1 MVAILMVVLI
11 GFQFVPTKRR
21 PTKAILTTGT
31 ELNLLAVTQGTNNRF
46 FPGGMWD
53 KLSYRL
59 VPAKGLSFG
68 RFRITH
74 VEPMFGVYRENGRGG
89 LASADN
95 AVYLWVGHR
104 GPTNAPKL
112 PFFIDQGIALFR
124 ATLADEKGE
133 EWEMTSDLA
142 NGARSSTSRGLNEVF
157 CCGFSYYPRRGR
169 TLRLRIYAY
178 HDSEWLDTEWL
189 NPTLF
194 RRSGEWGTLAD
205 FTFPNPTPG
214 PYPVW
219 KPSNLPVTRTNGDV
233 EVSLV
238 GLVAGTDRDRKW
250 PGDRRP
256 FTRVTL
262 EIKENGRLT
271 ETWLPDRIE
280 ATDATGNQ
288 PAVHIFNYSSPQL
301 LPTYSTHDMS
311 LNPSEVWKL
320 QLRLLKEKDTPPDR
334 VWTSPELAL
343 GTGVPTI
350 QSTNWQ
356 TGLLTFETRIYP
368 PSGSDI
374 RSDIRIRAKLNP
386 LPKNTRLRLVEIVDN
401 QGRKWD
407 LDCNYMNDSRFQVM
421 SSHSVVP
428 AWIKITVRLVETRT
442 FEYVAQPT
450 RQ

>member
-11 GFQFVPTKRR
+11 GFRFVPTKRR

-31 ELNLLAVTQGTNNRF
+31 ELTLLAVTQGTNNQF
-46 FPGGMWD
+46 FPGGLWER
-53 KLSYRL
+53 LRYRF

-68 RFRITH
+68 RFRITP
-74 VEPMFGVYRENGRGG
+74 VQPMSSIVYRADGS
-89 LASADN
+89 LASPDN

-112 PFFIDQGIALFR
+112 PFVIDQGLAQFR

-142 NGARSSTSRGLNEVF
+142 RGARSSTSRGLNEVF
-157 CCGFSYYPRRGR
+157 CCGFSFYPRRGQ

-189 NPTLF
+189 DPTLF
-194 RRSGEWGTLAD
+194 RRSGVWGTLAE
-205 FTFPNPTPG
+205 FTLPNPTPG

-219 KPSNLPVTRTNGDV
+219 KPSNLPVTRTNGDLV
-233 EVSLV
+233 VSLV
-238 GLVAGTDRDRKW
+238 GLVAGTDPDRKW
-250 PGDRRP
+250 PGGRRP

-280 ATDATGNQ
+280 ASDATGNQ
-288 PAVHIFNYSSPQL
+288 PAVPIFNYPSPQL
-301 LPTYSTHDMS
+301 LAAYSTHDMS

-320 QLRLLKEKDTPPDR
+320 QLRLLKEKDSTPER

-343 GTGVPTI
+343 GTGVSTS
-350 QSTNWQ
+350 QTTNWQ
-356 TGLLTFETRIYP
+356 TGRLTFETRIYP
-368 PSGSDI
+368 PSGPDI
-374 RSDIRIRAKLNP
+374 RSRLDILAKLNP

-407 LDCNYMNDSRFQVM
+407 LNYGYLNDSGFQVM

-428 AWIKITVRLVETRT
+428 SWAKITIRLVETRT
-442 FEYVAQPT
+442 FEYVVQPT